1 MEDNKN
7 GKMHVLSNKET
18 AVPEQP
24 SYEQLKYWL
33 DKAISDNK
41 NLVGQLNEVTHIL
54 NFLPYLFKVVEMK
67 DSFNSDFV
75 NQCKDS
81 IVNVL
86 TPVKKADIA
95 TAELKE
101 KNENVVENKGE

>member
-1 MEDNKN
+1 MEDNNMLGTASK
-7 GKMHVLSNKET
+7 KET
-18 AVPEQP
+18 NMPEKP

-41 NLVGQLNEVTHIL
+41 NLIGQLTEVTNIL

>member
-1 MEDNKN
+1 MEENKK
-7 GKMHVLSNKET
+7 GKMHVLPKKET

-67 DSFNSDFV
+67 NDFNPDFV
-75 NQCKDS
+75 DQCKTS
-81 IVNVL
+81 ITSIL
-86 TPVKKADIA
+86 TPVKKPQ
-95 TAELKE
+95 TAEEQMNNEGTEE
-101 KNENVVENKGE
+101 KKGE